1 MAHISGITDRRILA
15 QLLSAG
21 QASSVLRRDSTEV
34 AALEALD
41 RTLLYLGFGP
51 QLDWP
56 HFGADGHYEDHTQA
70 AVAAF
75 AVREGLAGDGAQVT
89 PEQLT
94 RLLARYDEAVEQDR
108 SALAALREAGQV
120 SATLQRS
127 GTDAQRIR
135 VLQRLLYVAGFGDE
149 MKWDKFGDDGDY
161 GANTTRAVAAFAAAA
176 PAPGDGSELSDVLAE
191 KLIAAV
197 SENRERPTPLVLD
210 QINVVGNKMFLVTA
224 SGKKQIASLV
234 RFRSRQGWQATGEM
248 PFASFLQARPDVF
261 AGQPPSLLHVLQA
274 VVENEGKLD
283 GVNAYDDSFLSFG
296 ILQWTSGAGEN
307 KGELAAFLQFLLQ
320 KDPLV
325 FQKYFGVFNLNVA
338 GVSGGKNTPATGFF
352 VLRGQRLDTVEKKN
366 ELRQPDWVYRFRNA
380 GHDPVVQQA
389 QTEYAQARLSLFYR
403 NPSQRIKGRFVAD
416 YVSSEV
422 GVALIFDQHVNRPGH
437 VLGTLTQAVAD
448 VTPELGDPATWD
460 TEVEQRFLD
469 RYLTLR
475 HATSMTDSRKRA
487 AQVRQVAGPVVSAQ
501 RGSFRI

>member
-21 QASSVLRRDSTEV
+21 RVSSVLQRNSTETP
-34 AALEALD
+34 ALEALD

-51 QLDWP
+51 QLDWA
-56 HFGADGHYEDHTQA
+56 HFGADGHYEEHTQA

-94 RLLARYDEAVEQDR
+94 RMLARYDETVEQDR

-120 SATLQRS
+120 AATLRRS
-127 GTDAQRIR
+127 GADAQHIQ

-149 MKWDKFGDDGDY
+149 LKWDKFGDDGDY
-161 GANTTRAVAAFAAAA
+161 GASTTRAVAAFAAAVQA
-176 PAPGDGSELSDVLAE
+176 PSDGSEFSDVLAE
-191 KLIAAV
+191 KLITAV

-210 QINVVGNKMFLVTA
+210 QLNVVENKMFLVTA
-224 SGKKQIASLV
+224 SGRKQIASLV
-234 RFRSRQGWQATGEM
+234 RFRNRRGWQAQGEM
-248 PFASFLQARPDVF
+248 PFASFLQAHPDVF
-261 AGQPPSLLHVLQA
+261 AGQPPSLLHALHA

-296 ILQWTSGAGEN
+296 ILQWTSGSSGN

-320 KDPLV
+320 KDPQV
-325 FQKYFGVFNLNVA
+325 FQKYFGVFNLNVV
-338 GVSGGKNTPATGFF
+338 GVSGGSTAPAAGFF
-352 VLRGQRLDTVEKKN
+352 VLRGQRLDTAEKKN
-366 ELRQPDWVYRFRNA
+366 ELRQPDWVYRFWNA
-380 GHDPVVQQA
+380 GHDPVLQQA
-389 QTEYAQARLSLFYR
+389 QIEYAQARLSIFYR

-437 VLGTLTQAVAD
+437 VLGTLTQAVTD
-448 VTPELGDPATWD
+448 LTPELGDPANWD

-475 HATSMTDSRKRA
+475 HATSMTDLRKRA
-487 AQVRQVAGPVVSAQ
+487 AQIRQLAGSVVSAQ